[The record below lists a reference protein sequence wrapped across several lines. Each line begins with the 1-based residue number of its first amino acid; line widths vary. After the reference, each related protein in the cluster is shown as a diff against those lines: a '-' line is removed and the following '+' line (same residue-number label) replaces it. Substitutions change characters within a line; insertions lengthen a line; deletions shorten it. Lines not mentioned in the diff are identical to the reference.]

1 MKNTPKNTLYF
12 RLACMALFAFDCLT
26 LSLYPSAFSAL
37 VLWFCATVALVVAIA
52 PIKSKFS
59 L

>member
-1 MKNTPKNTLYF
+1 MTNTPKNTLYF
-12 RLACMALFAFDCLT
+12 RLACLALFALDCLT
-26 LSLYPSAFSAL
+26 VTVEPAPWSVVLLWLCASA
-37 VLWFCATVALVVAIA
+37 ALVVTIA

>member
-1 MKNTPKNTLYF
+1 MKNTHKQTLRL
-12 RLACMALFAFDCLT
+12 RLACMALFAFDCLS
-26 LSLYPSAFSAL
+26 LPLYPSAFSA
-37 VLWFCATVALVVAIA
+37 VLLWLCATVALVVSIA

>member
-1 MKNTPKNTLYF
+1 MNTRKHSLPI
-12 RLACMALFAFDCLT
+12 RLACLALFALDCLT
-26 LSLYPSAFSAL
+26 LTLYPSAFSAL
-37 VLWFCATVALVVAIA
+37 VLWLCASVALVVAIA